1 MLAGDGVAVQGPWS
15 EQFST
20 NDAPRFDFGEHG
32 VTERVGAVGCGNFAK
47 WAIFRDTF
55 KTIVIDRNEVRLVSS
70 STRLWS
76 VGPLCREFPLGMG
89 PSQPS
94 VR

>member
-32 VTERVGAVGCGNFAK
+32 VAERVVQLDAG
-47 WAIFRDTF
+47 IL
-55 KTIVIDRNEVRLVSS
+55 RNGQY
-70 STRLWS
+70 S
-76 VGPLCREFPLGMG
+76 VTHSRP
-89 PSQPS
+89 
-94 VR
+94 